1 MFRDPEG
8 NERRELVAASV
19 GRDRRKTIHRTFS
32 RSSHALAQNS
42 MSTLPSNTDVH
53 LDQALLATFPESG
66 AASFTP
72 AEQSVLEASRRRL
85 GSAAF
90 ASYQSQLSGSVSL
103 LDVQLEGSPVGV
115 HYTLPHDYPDCAPR
129 IQVHCAA
136 GRYT

>member
-1 MFRDPEG
+1 M
-8 NERRELVAASV
+8 
-19 GRDRRKTIHRTFS
+19 HRTFF

-42 MSTLPSNTDVH
+42 SRTVLTYTDVH

-85 GSAAF
+85 GSSALAC
-90 ASYQSQLSGSVSL
+90 YQSQLSGSVSL
-103 LDVQLEGSPVGV
+103 LDVQLEGSPVGL

>member
-1 MFRDPEG
+1 MIAE
-8 NERRELVAASV
+8 
-19 GRDRRKTIHRTFS
+19 
-32 RSSHALAQNS
+32 
-42 MSTLPSNTDVH
+42 
-53 LDQALLATFPESG
+53 QALLATFPEAG

-72 AEQSVLEASRRRL
+72 AEQSVLDASRRRVCS
-85 GSAAF
+85 SAP

-103 LDVQLEGSPVGV
+103 LALQLEGSPIGM